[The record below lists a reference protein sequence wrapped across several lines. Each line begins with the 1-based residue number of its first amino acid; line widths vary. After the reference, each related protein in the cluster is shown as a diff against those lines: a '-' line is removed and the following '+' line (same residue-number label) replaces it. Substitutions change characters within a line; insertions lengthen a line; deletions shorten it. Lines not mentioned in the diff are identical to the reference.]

1 MATDKHDAQGQ
12 GTQQAPERIEP
23 DLTPAPGT
31 PRPGAGAGAG
41 KNEPGF
47 DADSPDLADPQIDPP
62 HPPRAPSGPAGSTE
76 KRGSGDAYPP
86 YEGAGEPKGRH

>member
-31 PRPGAGAGAG
+31 PRPGAGAG

-62 HPPRAPSGPAGSTE
+62 HPPRAPSGPGASTD